1 MKMNAASWPVAV
13 LAVAVAALAAAA
25 AEPGGGP
32 AAGRAAGNAIT
43 DAQFD
48 KALAAAEAQKQG
60 PAFTTPLQSVAPRF
74 REGAKATALAPKDR
88 TELLPSA

>member
-25 AEPGGGP
+25 EPGGGP
-32 AAGRAAGNAIT
+32 AAGRAAGKSIT

-60 PAFTTPLQSVAPRF
+60 RAFTTPLQSVAPRF
-74 REGAKATALAPKDR
+74 REVPVAAEPGQPR
-88 TELLPSA
+88 